1 MQTFF
6 VGLDI
11 GGTSGRL
18 ILEDTSGQS
27 LGTHTSPGCT
37 LNVSGYEES
46 RLRYRELVLHALAAA
61 GLEPAGCRGICVAA
75 SGIDTPEQAEQCRKI
90 FLEMGFADESLRI
103 VNDCEVFLVGRTQ
116 PAAILVA
123 GTGSIAMARG
133 SRGDIVRKGGW
144 GQLLSD
150 EGSAFHIGLQ
160 VLRAIGD
167 HMDGRLS
174 CPILYDLVSAQQPFP
189 DTVALN
195 TFAME
200 HICDKPAIAGL
211 ARLADQA
218 AAEGDAIAAHIL
230 LKSADDLYAIL
241 RDALQA
247 LPIRDLENV
256 QVLLWG
262 SVLVHCAPVAARV
275 RQRLRADFS
284 LCAEYPAGSAL
295 EESLRV
301 APSSADMS

>member
-6 VGLDI
+6 AGLDI

-18 ILEDTSGQS
+18 ILEDTSGQA
-27 LGTHTSPGCT
+27 LGTYTSPGCT

-167 HMDGRLS
+167 H
-174 CPILYDLVSAQQPFP
+174 
-189 DTVALN
+189 
-195 TFAME
+195 
-200 HICDKPAIAGL
+200 
-211 ARLADQA
+211 
-218 AAEGDAIAAHIL
+218 IL

-284 LCAEYPAGSAL
+284 LGAEYPAGSAL

-301 APSSADMS
+301 ARSSADMS